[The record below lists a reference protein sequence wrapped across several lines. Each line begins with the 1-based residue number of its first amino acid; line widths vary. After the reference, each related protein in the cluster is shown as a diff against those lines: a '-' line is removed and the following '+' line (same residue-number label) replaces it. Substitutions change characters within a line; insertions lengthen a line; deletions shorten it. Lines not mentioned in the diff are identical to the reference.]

1 VKVAWKRSMADEEDK
16 TLKGWLP
23 ALALVAAIHLAA
35 WWAFTHHRTEEVAPR
50 PLQVVQV
57 SLVAPAAPAQ
67 PKVTPLQPE
76 QPKPEHPRPEPRPL
90 PVTKAAPVAKPVT
103 EPVAEASQDARPMP
117 AAAPANPPPAAA
129 SQAAAEPALELPRY
143 NAAYLSNPPPAYP
156 LAARRRGIE
165 GTVLVRAEV
174 SAGGD
179 CLRTE
184 LRKTSG
190 HDMLDQA
197 ALEAVRKWRFAPA
210 RRGSQAVVAWV
221 EIPISF
227 KLENQ

>member
-1 VKVAWKRSMADEEDK
+1 MADEEDK

-35 WWAFTHHRTEEVAPR
+35 WWGYTRYRPEETPAK

-57 SLVAPAAPAQ
+57 SLVAPAAPAP

-76 QPKPEHPRPEPRPL
+76 QPKVEHPRPEPRPERRPL
-90 PVTKAAPVAKPVT
+90 PVTKTAPVAKPVT
-103 EPVAEASQDARPMP
+103 EPVSEAATDARPVP
-117 AAAPANPPPAAA
+117 AAAPATPPPTAP
-129 SQAAAEPALELPRY
+129 SQAAAEPALEPPRY

-174 SAGGD
+174 SAAGE

-184 LRKTSG
+184 LRKGSG